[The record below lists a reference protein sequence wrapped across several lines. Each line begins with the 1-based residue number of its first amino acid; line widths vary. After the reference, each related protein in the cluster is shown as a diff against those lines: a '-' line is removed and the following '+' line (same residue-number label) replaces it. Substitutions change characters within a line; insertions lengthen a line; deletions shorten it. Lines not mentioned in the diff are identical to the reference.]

1 MHSQFGFICLDHKSS
16 NNQQETS
23 RTFSLPTTEVDT
35 AAGSY
40 SESPSEK
47 IPQLD
52 GRANRV
58 RIDLRHPDSVQQH
71 LADRVLG
78 EPCHHVNDRDDHH
91 PDFGHGDIHQDNPIN
106 YLLEQT
112 RMQG

>member
-1 MHSQFGFICLDHKSS
+1 MS

-52 GRANRV
+52 GCANCV
-58 RIDLRHPDSVQQH
+58 RSDLRHPDSVQQH
-71 LADRVLG
+71 LADRVLD
-78 EPCHHVNDRDDHH
+78 EPCHHVNDNEDHH
-91 PDFGHGDIHQDNPIN
+91 PDFGYGYFRIVHNDLHLANPN
-106 YLLEQT
+106 YLLEQR

>member
-1 MHSQFGFICLDHKSS
+1 MDHKSS

-23 RTFSLPTTEVDT
+23 RTFSLPTTEVGT

-58 RIDLRHPDSVQQH
+58 RSDLRHPDSVQQH

-78 EPCHHVNDRDDHH
+78 EPYHHVNNRDDHH
-91 PDFGHGDIHQDNPIN
+91 RDLGHGDIRLVYNDLHQDNPIN
-106 YLLEQT
+106 YLLEQ
-112 RMQG
+112 RCMQG